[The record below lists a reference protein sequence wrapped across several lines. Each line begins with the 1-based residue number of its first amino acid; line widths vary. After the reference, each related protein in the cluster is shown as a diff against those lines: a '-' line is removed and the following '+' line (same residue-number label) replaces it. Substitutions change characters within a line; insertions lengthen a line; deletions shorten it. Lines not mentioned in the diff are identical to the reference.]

1 MIGRVSVYNIYYLLL
16 VLLSMLLTS
25 DWNSEIILNNNI
37 NNSLVSIICIWRH
50 FLVDYTCRIKDE
62 IEKLKK
68 DHENE
73 IER

>member
-16 VLLSMLLTS
+16 VLLSMLI
-25 DWNSEIILNNNI
+25 SEMLLINYI
-37 NNSLVSIICIWRH
+37 NNSLVFIICIWRH

-68 DHENE
+68 EHENK
-73 IER
+73 IKR